1 MKNITYRIFKGEE
14 SKKYSFELP
23 QDVWDFLD
31 QPVYGIQSTLIPV
44 SIRKEINTLQD
55 TYFDL
60 HYDIIYH
67 ILAEKLG
74 ILSSDTEDLTVED
87 YRENEI
93 VVHVYLET
101 R

>member
-1 MKNITYRIFKGEE
+1 MKKISYRIFKGEK
-14 SKKYSFELP
+14 SKKYSFEIP

-31 QPVYGIQSTLIPV
+31 QPVYSIQSTLIPV

-87 YRENEI
+87 YDPDEI
-93 VVHVYLET
+93 TVHVYLDM